1 MGVIHR
7 HYQRYGELI
16 RFGVVGVLT
25 NALGFCLYL
34 VITWLGLP
42 PKLTM
47 SMLYAI
53 GLFISFWQNRTWVFR
68 HTGQARASLS
78 RFLAAHAFAYGINYA
93 FLSYFHDRLGYP
105 HAWVQFSAMAVM
117 AIFLFLMFKF
127 FVFPKQR
134 TAKEAL

>member
-1 MGVIHR
+1 MGVIQR

-34 VITWLGLP
+34 LITSVGSP

-47 SMLYAI
+47 SILYAI
-53 GLFISFWQNRTWVFR
+53 GLFISFWQNRNWVFR
-68 HTGQARASLS
+68 HNGKARASLA
-78 RFLAAHAFAYGINYA
+78 RFLAAHACAYGINYT

-105 HAWVQFSAMAVM
+105 DAWVQFSAMAVM

-127 FVFPKQR
+127 FVFPKHR
-134 TAKEAL
+134 PAKDAL